1 MLKIQRPLCTE
12 LTFRLTHDISPD
24 LYCDEDDHDLDQVSR
39 EQFIFSC
46 LTKKRES
53 FPDKKVAIMD
63 KLSDT
68 LTERKKSSLINVK
81 LPSSE
86 TVEKAEAENLI
97 QECVKEKLNKTSEKE
112 KKLEIVKSP
121 LDVKQ
126 KTIEQLHNSINV
138 QYHCKQDSAPTK
150 PSGSEKYEPELK
162 KSPREDQHSRPH
174 QSTVPKA
181 TIAKTVRKPRKLP
194 EIPNKSPD
202 GESSSGNPVNA
213 KCLADELQEA
223 LVRDSRPNSTDDDDD
238 VFYPTPSEGKSSP
251 SSKVYP
257 KFSCK
262 FLEELKLINFNSV
275 SKNTRPYT
283 SSNNVYLE
291 EDSTAD
297 SQRHLSV
304 ATSSRRRRNSSGGDG
319 SKRKSTSSVASS
331 NYTDLEVTHRGMHR
345 FIPRH
350 KDEISVEI
358 GDPIHVFSEADDL
371 WCEGVNLRTFHRG
384 IFPSMYATDL
394 QFLEDDSETDGTSHF
409 NMRFLG
415 SVEVNEH
422 KGDAVLCQAI
432 NKIALSRRSAKCS
445 TPPPLCTVEVSQYG
459 IRMFDKSKS
468 GHESESDAY
477 THFFA
482 LKNISFCGFHPRNER
497 YFGFIT
503 KHPKAYRFACH
514 VFLGE
519 KSTRSVSE
527 ALGNAFKRFYQ
538 EYMAFT
544 HPTEDIYM
552 E

>member
-1 MLKIQRPLCTE
+1 ML
-12 LTFRLTHDISPD
+12 LTHDISPD

-46 LTKKRES
+46 LSKKCES
-53 FPDKKVAIMD
+53 LIPDKKVALID
-63 KLSDT
+63 SI
-68 LTERKKSSLINVK
+68 TERKKSSLINVK
-81 LPSSE
+81 VPLTE
-86 TVEKAEAENLI
+86 TTEKAEADHLI
-97 QECVKEKLNKTSEKE
+97 QECSEKL
-112 KKLEIVKSP
+112 KSP

-126 KTIEQLHNSINV
+126 KTIEQLNNAINV
-138 QYHCKQDSAPTK
+138 QYHCKQDNGPTDSPDK
-150 PSGSEKYEPELK
+150 HQQEQK
-162 KSPREDQHSRPH
+162 KTPNEDPNPRPH
-174 QSTVPKA
+174 PPVVPKA
-181 TIAKTVRKPRKLP
+181 NIAKPVRKPRKLP
-194 EIPNKSPD
+194 DIPNKSQD
-202 GESSSGNPVNA
+202 GESSSSGPVNA

-223 LVRDSRPNSTDDDDD
+223 LVRDSRPNSTDEDDE
-238 VFYPTPSEGKSSP
+238 VFYPTPSEDKTSP
-251 SSKVYP
+251 KMYP

-291 EDSTAD
+291 EDSTTD

-345 FIPRH
+345 FMPRH
-350 KDEISVEI
+350 KDEIAVEI

-422 KGDAVLCQAI
+422 KGDTVLCQAI

>member
-1 MLKIQRPLCTE
+1 MLKLQRPLCTE

-46 LTKKRES
+46 LAKQR
-53 FPDKKVAIMD
+53 DKKVSIID
-63 KLSDT
+63 KVKDT
-68 LTERKKSSLINVK
+68 LTDRKKSSLIDVK
-81 LPSSE
+81 LPQSE
-86 TVEKAEAENLI
+86 TAEKAEADSLI
-97 QECVKEKLNKTSEKE
+97 HECVKEKLYGSSEKE
-112 KKLEIVKSP
+112 IKLEKLKTP
-121 LDVKQ
+121 FGVKQ
-126 KTIEQLHNSINV
+126 KTIEQLHNAINE
-138 QYHCKQDSAPTK
+138 QYHSKQESASRK
-150 PSGSEKYEPELK
+150 PSVTDKYEPELK
-162 KSPREDQHSRPH
+162 KSPREEHARPH
-174 QSTVPKA
+174 QATVPKA
-181 TIAKTVRKPRKLP
+181 TIAKPVRKPRKLP

-202 GESSSGNPVNA
+202 GESTSSVPVNS

-223 LVRDSRPNSTDDDDD
+223 MVRDSRQNSTDDDDD

-251 SSKVYP
+251 SSKAYP
-257 KFSCK
+257 KFSGK
-262 FLEELKLINFNSV
+262 FLEELKTINFNSV

-319 SKRKSTSSVASS
+319 SKRKSTSSVASA

-345 FIPRH
+345 FMPRH

-371 WCEGVNLRTFHRG
+371 WCEGVNMRTFQRG

-422 KGDAVLCQAI
+422 KGDTVLCQAI

-527 ALGNAFKRFYQ
+527 AIGNAFKRFYQ

>member
-53 FPDKKVAIMD
+53 YSDKKVAIID
-63 KLSDT
+63 KLTDS
-68 LTERKKSSLINVK
+68 LAERKKSSLIDLK
-81 LPSSE
+81 LSSSE
-86 TVEKAEAENLI
+86 TVEKAGEGNLL
-97 QECVKEKLNKTSEKE
+97 QECVKENLHGSSEKE
-112 KKLEIVKSP
+112 KKLEKPKTSF
-121 LDVKQ
+121 DDKQ
-126 KTIEQLHNSINV
+126 KTIEQLNNAINV
-138 QYHCKQDSAPTK
+138 QYHCKQDNGTTK
-150 PSGSEKYEPELK
+150 PSTSDKYEPELK
-162 KSPREDQHSRPH
+162 KIPREEVQTRPR
-174 QSTVPKA
+174 QSTVSKV
-181 TIAKTVRKPRKLP
+181 TIAKPVRKPRKLP

-202 GESSSGNPVNA
+202 GETTSAPVNA

-223 LVRDSRPNSTDDDDD
+223 LVRDSRQNSVEDDDD
-238 VFYPTPSEGKSSP
+238 VFYPTASEGKSSSP
-251 SSKVYP
+251 SKVYP

-262 FLEELKLINFNSV
+262 FLEELKTINFNSV

-291 EDSTAD
+291 EDSTTD

-394 QFLEDDSETDGTSHF
+394 QFLEDDSETDGTYHF

-468 GHESESDAY
+468 GHESKSDAY